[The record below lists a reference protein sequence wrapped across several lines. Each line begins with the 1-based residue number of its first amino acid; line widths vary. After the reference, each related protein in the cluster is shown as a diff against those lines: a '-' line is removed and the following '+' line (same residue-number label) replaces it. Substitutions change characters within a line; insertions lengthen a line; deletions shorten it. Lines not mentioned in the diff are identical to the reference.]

1 PEYPRDADKP
11 VIYTTN
17 RTDNAMAWFMLRP
30 LPGNDNDIEFYYR
43 FSDDEIK
50 PQLERVEGV
59 GAANIFGGRELEY
72 HVITRPEVL
81 AARGITVPDLMQAL
95 DRENI
100 NVSGGDFTEGKR
112 KYVVRTVAEYERP
125 EDVESVVIF
134 TKDGRRVYLRDVADV
149 RVGLAKRTGF
159 VRQKGSPT
167 LAINAVRKVGANV
180 LETMDRLKVRV
191 NELNAGLLKNERL
204 RLEQV
209 YDETEYI
216 NESMD
221 NVQWNLLAGSILAV
235 VVLFAFLRSAAS
247 TFIIAVAIPISIIGS
262 FILLYLFG
270 RTINVVSLAG
280 MSFASGMVVDNSIV
294 SLENIY
300 RLRQEGMDRFKAA
313 LEGARQVW
321 GAILAST
328 LTTIAVFVPVLFVEE
343 KAAQLFRDIAI
354 AISCA
359 VFLSLFVS
367 ITVIPTLGA
376 RLIRRAAPAE
386 VKDSSTIRAGR
397 RGPFLWMRERIVAGV
412 AFVTGSWWRSVA
424 TVMILTVA
432 SLSLAWTFLPQA
444 EYLPE

>member
-1 PEYPRDADKP
+1 MIELSVRKPVGVAVAVILVVLFGTISLFFVPIQLTPDVVKPQITVETTWRGASPHEIEREIVNKQEEQLRGVEALERLTSESVDSLGRIILEFPPGTDLDAALIQVSNRLEQVPEYPRDADKP

-180 LETMDRLKVRV
+180 LETMD
-191 NELNAGLLKNERL
+191 
-204 RLEQV
+204 
-209 YDETEYI
+209 
-216 NESMD
+216 
-221 NVQWNLLAGSILAV
+221 
-235 VVLFAFLRSAAS
+235 
-247 TFIIAVAIPISIIGS
+247 
-262 FILLYLFG
+262 
-270 RTINVVSLAG
+270 
-280 MSFASGMVVDNSIV
+280 
-294 SLENIY
+294 
-300 RLRQEGMDRFKAA
+300 
-313 LEGARQVW
+313 
-321 GAILAST
+321 
-328 LTTIAVFVPVLFVEE
+328 
-343 KAAQLFRDIAI
+343 
-354 AISCA
+354 
-359 VFLSLFVS
+359 
-367 ITVIPTLGA
+367 
-376 RLIRRAAPAE
+376 
-386 VKDSSTIRAGR
+386 
-397 RGPFLWMRERIVAGV
+397 
-412 AFVTGSWWRSVA
+412 
-424 TVMILTVA
+424 
-432 SLSLAWTFLPQA
+432 
-444 EYLPE
+444 